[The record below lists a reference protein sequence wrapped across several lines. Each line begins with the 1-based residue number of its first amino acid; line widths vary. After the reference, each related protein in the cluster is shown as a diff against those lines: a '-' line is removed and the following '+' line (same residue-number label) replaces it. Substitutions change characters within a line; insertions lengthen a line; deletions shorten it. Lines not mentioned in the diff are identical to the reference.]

1 MREKWLI
8 DPGKSAKENLWDAC
22 QVATYF
28 FRQKYANKLKLNKRE
43 WEELNNNVVLAAVKQ
58 FMEQR
63 IKNHQ
68 YCHETSFYFN
78 CFSCVMS
85 VWSGE
90 VRKLLNSIKQNMENI
105 DNLEPDKRKAAL
117 DSAKPVFYL
126 NKGAGNSYG
135 SKKNLQTW
143 LNRSCHETF
152 CAREDEYDF
161 WSYVESCME
170 LGIPVNENTPLFKR
184 GRWNK

>member
-28 FRQKYANKLKLNKRE
+28 FRQKYSSKLKLTKQE
-43 WEELNNNVVLAAVKQ
+43 WEELNNNVVLAAVRQ

-78 CFSCVMS
+78 CFACVMS

-90 VRKLLNSIKQNMENI
+90 VRKIINKIKDNM
-105 DNLEPDKRKAAL
+105 DNVDNYEPDKRRAAL
-117 DSAKPVFYL
+117 DSARPVFYL
-126 NKGAGNSYG
+126 NKGAGNSFG
-135 SKKNLQTW
+135 SKKNLHTW
-143 LNRSCHETF
+143 MSRSCHETF
-152 CAREDEYDF
+152 CAHEDEDDY
-161 WSYVESCME
+161 WSYIESCMD
-170 LGIPVNENTPLFKR
+170 LGIDINENAPLFKR
-184 GRWNK
+184 GRWIK